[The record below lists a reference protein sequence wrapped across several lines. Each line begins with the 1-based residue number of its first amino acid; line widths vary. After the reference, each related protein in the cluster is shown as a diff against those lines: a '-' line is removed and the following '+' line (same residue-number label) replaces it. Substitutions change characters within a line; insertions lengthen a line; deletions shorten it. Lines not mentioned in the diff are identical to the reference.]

1 MKILVMGSGG
11 VGGYFGG
18 RLAGAGSDVTFVARG
33 AHLEAMQRDGLV
45 LDSQLGDLT
54 VKPVRAVA
62 TPAEA
67 GGPVDIVIFATKLG
81 DTESAAK
88 SLAPVI
94 GPETIV
100 ITFQN
105 GVDGPEIIAAALP
118 GTHVV
123 AGVVRIASHIPR
135 PGVIEQ
141 RGGFADMEF
150 GETDG
155 SASPGLEAFHAACK
169 AAGINATLTPHIRRV
184 VWEKFAFLAPFS
196 GITTLTG
203 HTAAPLREN
212 PATRKLL
219 EDAVR
224 EVVAVGR
231 AAGVDLRPD
240 EVERRMRGMDTLP
253 PAMTSSMSHDRRA
266 GKPLELDYL
275 SGGVVR
281 LGEKHGVPTPTHAFI
296 TQALAI
302 DAAGKR

>member
-1 MKILVMGSGG
+1 
-11 VGGYFGG
+11 
-18 RLAGAGSDVTFVARG
+18 
-33 AHLEAMQRDGLV
+33 MQRDGLV
-45 LDSQLGDLT
+45 LDSQLGALT

-67 GGPVDIVIFATKLG
+67 GGPVDVVIFATKLG

-88 SLAPVI
+88 SLEPVI
-94 GPETIV
+94 GSETIV

-105 GVDGPEIIAAALP
+105 GVDGPEIIASALP
-118 GTHVV
+118 GVHVV
-123 AGVVRIASHIPR
+123 TGVVRIASHIPR

-155 SASPGLEAFHAACK
+155 SASPKLEAFHAACK
-169 AAGINATLTPHIRRV
+169 AAGINAILTPHIRRV
-184 VWEKFAFLAPFS
+184 VWEKFGFLAPFS

-203 HTAAPLREN
+203 HTAGPLREN
-212 PATRKLL
+212 PVTRKLL

-240 EVERRMRGMDTLP
+240 EVERRMRGLDTLP

-281 LGEKHGVPTPTHAFI
+281 LGEKLGVPTPTHAFI
-296 TQALAI
+296 TRALAL
-302 DAAGKR
+302 DAGGKR